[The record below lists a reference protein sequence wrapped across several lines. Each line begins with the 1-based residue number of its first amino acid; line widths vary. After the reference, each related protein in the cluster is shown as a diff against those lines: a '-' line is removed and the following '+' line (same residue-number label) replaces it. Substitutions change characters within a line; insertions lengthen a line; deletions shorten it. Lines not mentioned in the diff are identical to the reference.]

1 MAPNSNS
8 NAQMYDFLP
17 KKKHLKRFVLR
28 TQNYS
33 RIIEQKSLLENILPS
48 KNTPIPSHY
57 IGGELVSLLWVIMI
71 PMTPASITLQVASD
85 YLTHNNSHSII
96 WVCLKMG
103 HHKYQWSIAMFPLG
117 IGPFESCEVAN
128 FVKTTLEEPS
138 LRLRRV
144 PAPFFG

>member
-1 MAPNSNS
+1 MFICIYVYIYSIHTCTLVHINTHTY
-8 NAQMYDFLP
+8 M
-17 KKKHLKRFVLR
+17 HVLQR
-28 TQNYS
+28 VHANTSVFEASSTNVLS
-33 RIIEQKSLLENILPS
+33 ATLLLYCRRKVVDSIA
-48 KNTPIPSHY
+48 
-57 IGGELVSLLWVIMI
+57 
-71 PMTPASITLQVASD
+71 MTPASITLQVASD

>member
-17 KKKHLKRFVLR
+17 KKHLKRFVLR

-71 PMTPASITLQVASD
+71 PMTPASIILYNQSIVVFVNYIPTSMNISD
-85 YLTHNNSHSII
+85 
-96 WVCLKMG
+96 
-103 HHKYQWSIAMFPLG
+103 
-117 IGPFESCEVAN
+117 
-128 FVKTTLEEPS
+128 
-138 LRLRRV
+138 R
-144 PAPFFG
+144 